1 MAKLRGQMILGR
13 EEFVRNLKQ
22 KISGNASSGE
32 QPSMKVLEAASPGQN
47 IKKVSQELKIK
58 TEELVGKPPGVAE
71 TTRLREDPIKI
82 F

>member
-1 MAKLRGQMILGR
+1 
-13 EEFVRNLKQ
+13 
-22 KISGNASSGE
+22 
-32 QPSMKVLEAASPGQN
+32 MKVLEAASPGQN